1 MPKAVDLQPPS
12 EISQLKLATQAKFLD
27 NRTVTRDVLVC
38 EVVQQLTTLANQIDQ
53 SALRVEVLPIFL
65 EVLRKMS
72 DAEGEHGDL
81 PFWRTCVRG
90 PLSVGGEEFFLLFC
104 VEIHVRNR
112 LDVRNANE
120 MRRKDKTE
128 LCRIA
133 TLLLSVQHL

>member
-1 MPKAVDLQPPS
+1 
-12 EISQLKLATQAKFLD
+12 
-27 NRTVTRDVLVC
+27 
-38 EVVQQLTTLANQIDQ
+38 
-53 SALRVEVLPIFL
+53 
-65 EVLRKMS
+65 MS

-81 PFWRTCVRG
+81 SFWRTCVRG

-128 LCRIA
+128 LCRIG
-133 TLLLSVQHL
+133 TLLLSVQHLQSKGQLFFKLLSRDNGIKEPMF